1 MLGTFF
7 AQLHEWGGRPDARA
21 EELFGANDE
30 VIQLII
36 GVHMTSILKNIKKV
50 GYELSQEQQ
59 GVLVAIMK
67 ELEQSVYQQ
76 RDTVILA
83 DIRYVILLPTR

>member
-1 MLGTFF
+1 
-7 AQLHEWGGRPDARA
+7 
-21 EELFGANDE
+21 
-30 VIQLII
+30 
-36 GVHMTSILKNIKKV
+36 MTSILEDIKKV

-59 GVLVAIMK
+59 GVLVAILK

-83 DIRYVILLPTR
+83 DIRYVVLLPAG